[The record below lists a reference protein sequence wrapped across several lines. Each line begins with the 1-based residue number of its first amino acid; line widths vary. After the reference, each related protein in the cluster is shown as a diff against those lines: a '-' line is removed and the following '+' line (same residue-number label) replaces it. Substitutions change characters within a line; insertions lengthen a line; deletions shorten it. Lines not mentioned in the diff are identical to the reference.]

1 MISITLNGTSREVP
15 SNTTVE
21 SIVREI
27 STATQGIAVA
37 VDENVVRRTD
47 WANTVLHS
55 GARVDVLTAVQGG

>member
-27 STATQGIAVA
+27 TTATQGIAVA
-37 VDENVVRRTD
+37 VDESVVRRTD
-47 WANTVLHS
+47 WANTVLQS

>member
-27 STATQGIAVA
+27 TTATQGIAVA

-47 WANTVLHS
+47 WANTVLQS